1 MKRRDFLKKSAI
13 AGAGAVAASTAI
25 SKPAI
30 AQSRREMVIVSTW
43 PRDFP
48 GLGTSAQ
55 RLAARITE
63 VTDGRIKTQYFAA
76 GERVG
81 AFDSFDE
88 VASGNAQAYI
98 GADYYW
104 KGKHPALAYFTA
116 VPFGLTYVEIDA
128 WMKFGGGQELMDEVG
143 AQFGIKGIPCGN
155 TGVQMGGWFNKE
167 INSANDLKGLK
178 MRIPGLGGDVMA
190 KLGAS
195 PVSLPGGQIYENLV
209 SGAVDAT
216 EWVGP
221 WNDYFMKFYEAAKYY
236 YYPGFHEPGSQ
247 LTMGFNKKWWEAL
260 TATER
265 AVLTSACAEEN
276 AMQMAETNANNGTY
290 LNKLIK
296 EHGVQLRAFNDDVYD
311 SFGKAAAEVFE
322 ETKAHSDLAKRV
334 HESFAKSRDDL
345 GRWML
350 LADAGYLNQ
359 RNRVLGIR
367 V

>member
-1 MKRRDFLKKSAI
+1 MDRRKFIKTAGL
-13 AGAGAVAASTAI
+13 GAGGVVAASALAA
-25 SKPAI
+25 PAI
-30 AQSRREMVIVSTW
+30 AQSTTDMVIVSTW
-43 PRDFP
+43 PRDMP
-48 GLGTSAQ
+48 GLGISAQ
-55 RLAARITE
+55 RLAARIEALTE
-63 VTDGRIKTQYFAA
+63 GRIKVQYFAA

-81 AFDSFDE
+81 AFDAFDE

-104 KGKHPALAYFTA
+104 KGKHPAWAYFTA
-116 VPFGLTYVEIDA
+116 VPFGLTYAEIDA
-128 WMKFGGGQELMDEVG
+128 WIKVGGGQQLWDELADG
-143 AQFGIKGIPCGN
+143 FGVKNFNAGN

-167 INSANDLKGLK
+167 IETADDLKGLK

-236 YYPGFHEPGSQ
+236 YYPGMHEPGAM
-247 LTMGFNKKWWEAL
+247 LALGCNKSWFSKLSKIDQMIIEA
-260 TATER
+260 
-265 AVLTSACAEEN
+265 ACNEEN
-276 AMQMAETNANNGTY
+276 AVSMAEANANNGAY
-290 LNKLIK
+290 LDKLIN
-296 EHGVQLRAFNDDVYD
+296 EHGVVVKAFSDEVYD
-311 SFGKAAAEVFE
+311 AFGDASAAVFE
-322 ETKAHSDLAKRV
+322 ETIQHSDLAKRV
-334 HESFAKSRDDL
+334 HESFVKARSEV

-350 LADAGYLNQ
+350 LADTGYTVQ
-359 RNRVLGIR
+359 RNRVLGIK